1 VRRRRG
7 DGWGRRW
14 GQWLASNDHARHR
27 ARVAAAMS
35 MRPRGEQFRAD
46 LFGPVG
52 NGFGALVVRTKGRS
66 Y

>member
-1 VRRRRG
+1 
-7 DGWGRRW
+7 
-14 GQWLASNDHARHR
+14 LASNDHARHR